1 MMNPITEFTTGK
13 TMNAPSKPRI
23 KPLTLLMAFATPMLF
38 SNMVPA
44 LSLQEATGLAIKNS
58 PTIMTEGINVK
69 LKGADMDI
77 AYKFFDPKLE
87 AEYMKTSLGGFEY
100 PDELEKMSLASLG
113 PNTNSQT
120 SFLPDNVRTDDL
132 KLSLKKMFLNGLY
145 TELAINLTQRNSER
159 EKLAGSD
166 AIDALNNGGMKRSI
180 NDYFPFTYGV
190 MKFVTRVPLWGRG
203 DLAEGIGD
211 YESKKLKYDAAIA
224 NMNHAIS
231 SILASAVYAYWDN
244 RAAAAKY
251 QLRKDSLVRA
261 ERWYTHIIEII
272 NKMKNAEAIKTQ
284 SSELNRIEGYVQEK
298 RKDMNNAETELS
310 QSRSALANAL
320 GLSMDKATTM
330 GDANDP
336 LPQVEINHK
345 LIDPNE
351 WNKMALTNRLDIQ
364 SLKLEDQAADEL
376 LKWMKDYDKPELNL
390 VLAVHQQMVDFGK
403 DRLVNNYIDTIENTS
418 GKLGYTVG
426 LQYTQVLG
434 KTAAKGRITQATLNK
449 MKNQIALNNT
459 IRKTN
464 IDLKALAEKVSSTIS
479 TAESA
484 AQSAH
489 AYQRSVN
496 AAVADKSQTFAT
508 AFRQFDTERDW
519 INGEADLINAQA
531 TLAKVIVEVRHQTAT
546 LIQQTN
552 DSSQIKLQDIITLP
566 GN

>member
-1 MMNPITEFTTGK
+1 
-13 TMNAPSKPRI
+13 MNAPNKPRI
-23 KPLTLLMAFATPMLF
+23 KALTLLIAVATPMLF
-38 SNMVPA
+38 SSTVSA

-58 PTIMTEGINVK
+58 PTIMTAGIDVK
-69 LKGADMDI
+69 LKGADTDV
-77 AYKFFDPKLE
+77 AHKFFDPKLE
-87 AEYMKTSLGGFEY
+87 AEYMRNSLGGFEY
-100 PDELEKMSLASLG
+100 PQEIEALSLASLG
-113 PNTNSQT
+113 LNGTSQA

-132 KLSLKKMFLNGLY
+132 KLSLKKIFLNGLY
-145 TELAINLTQRNSER
+145 TELAVNLTQRDSER

-166 AIDALNNGGMKRSI
+166 AIDALNNGGMNKSI

-244 RAAAAKY
+244 WAATAKY
-251 QLRKDSLVRA
+251 KLRKESMDRT
-261 ERWYTHIIEII
+261 ERWNAKIAEVL
-272 NKMKNAEAIKTQ
+272 NQAKNSQMVKAQYA
-284 SSELNRIEGYVQEK
+284 SDLNRIEGYVQEK

-320 GLSMDKATTM
+320 GLPLDKALSM

-336 LPQVEINHK
+336 LPQMAISPS
-345 LIDPNE
+345 LIDPTE
-351 WNKMALTNRLDIQ
+351 WNKMALAKRLDIQ
-364 SLKLEDQAADEL
+364 ALKLEDQAADEF

-403 DRLVNNYIDTIENTS
+403 DSVMRNYLDTLDKRS
-418 GKLGYTVG
+418 GELGYTVG
-426 LQYTQVLG
+426 LQYTQVIG
-434 KTAAKGRITQATLNK
+434 KTAAKGRITQATLLK
-449 MKNQIALNNT
+449 MKGQIALNNT
-459 IRKTN
+459 IRKTG
-464 IDLKALAEKVSSTIS
+464 IDLKALAEKVGSTIKS
-479 TAESA
+479 AESA
-484 AQSAH
+484 AQSAN

-496 AAVADKSQTFAT
+496 AALADKSQTLAT
-508 AFRQFDTERDW
+508 AYRQFDTERDW
-519 INGEADLINAQA
+519 INGEADRISAQT

-552 DSSQIKLQDIITLP
+552 DSNQIKLQDIVTLP
-566 GN
+566 SK